1 MKKISYLIFFTLLF
15 FLSCE
20 KSNEESS
27 ILTARYVDVSD
38 FTMYKGTDNGGVEV
52 LFNNLKKNELL
63 SYYFKT
69 GYNQRFY
76 KNISIDFNGNKITY
90 INLNGKKIVSDYKFR
105 NDSLFVITS
114 DSIKEVFVALGSS
127 ENNLYRIRSLVRYPL
142 PQEEGKE
149 HKDTIV
155 MSEEKVDLAKVLKLA
170 KFDNLEDMKNPKDF
184 IIWCNVIYMFN

>member
-1 MKKISYLIFFTLLF
+1 MKKISYLIFFALLF

-114 DSIKEVFVALGSS
+114 DSIKEAFVALGSS
-127 ENNLYRIRSLVRYPL
+127 ENNLYRVRSLVRYPL

-170 KFDNLEDMKNPKDF
+170 KFDKLEDMKNPKDS

>member
-1 MKKISYLIFFTLLF
+1 MKKISYLIFFALLF

-114 DSIKEVFVALGSS
+114 DSIKEAFVALGSS
-127 ENNLYRIRSLVRYPL
+127 ENNLYRVRSLVRYPL

-170 KFDNLEDMKNPKDF
+170 KFDNLEDMKNLKDS